1 MVSTATTNSV
11 PVTLLTGY
19 LGAGKTTLL
28 NRILTHEHG
37 KKVAVIV
44 NEFGDVGID
53 HQLIINADEEI
64 FEMNNGCICC
74 TVRGDLIRIIGNLMK
89 RRDKFDHLVIET
101 TGLAD
106 PAPVIQTFFMDEDV
120 QAQTHLDSVVTVV
133 DAKHISQHWEAEEAQ
148 EQIAFADVVLL
159 NKTDL
164 VTPEELD
171 ALERKIRGM
180 NALAKIYR
188 TRNAELLM
196 DALLGIGAFDLD
208 RALEI
213 DPEFLNETA
222 HEHDE
227 TVGSVAIVEAGELDN
242 IKLNDWI
249 SKLLQ
254 TQGPD
259 IFRMKGILTIAGEDQ
274 RFVFQGVHMVFDGKA
289 DRPWKTG
296 ETRQN
301 ELVFI
306 GRNLNEAQLRE
317 DFRGCLV

>member
-1 MVSTATTNSV
+1 MVNTATANSV

-120 QAQTHLDSVVTVV
+120 QAQTNLDSVVTVV
-133 DAKHISQHWEAEEAQ
+133 DAKHISQHWDAEEAQ

-164 VTPEELD
+164 VTTEELD
-171 ALERKIRGM
+171 VLERKIRGM

-188 TRNAELLM
+188 THNAELEM

-213 DPEFLNETA
+213 DPDFLNETA

-227 TVGSVAIVEAGELDN
+227 TVGSVAIVESGELDG
-242 IKLNDWI
+242 IKLNEWI

-296 ETRQN
+296 ETRKNQ
-301 ELVFI
+301 LVFI